1 VQHFV
6 VNHRDETFEIPQ
18 FLGKHKMARD
28 DHIDDSSD
36 PEAAKNARI
45 TRNVNKVL
53 AAIAWSIGIA
63 LLLSFCHI
71 FVGID

>member
-1 VQHFV
+1 
-6 VNHRDETFEIPQ
+6 
-18 FLGKHKMARD
+18 
-28 DHIDDSSD
+28 
-36 PEAAKNARI
+36 
-45 TRNVNKVL
+45 VL

>member
-1 VQHFV
+1 
-6 VNHRDETFEIPQ
+6 
-18 FLGKHKMARD
+18 MARD